1 MASQARVW
9 CYQTKSYVIAFK
21 KKFNQIVL
29 SAMKSNDPVTRRDGF
44 DLFSRGLRKIFR
56 PTAAAAQPAQSKP
69 QSTCE
74 AVYSCIF
81 VPLHVMT
88 KQRFKRLIE
97 LGATSTDTITA
108 TQLAE
113 FSSLVP
119 QTRAAMEEMYD
130 HRFER
135 NEELLASL
143 LRAVLH
149 LYDPEAWP
157 ILDSLPPICSFR
169 YSKGAGLTMRTGAGL
184 KFNLDQWNSAL
195 HRCDHCN
202 SRSSLHRSTSEWLYH
217 SKSDGAAQSNRTTA
231 LDVDTGTITDSSTS
245 TPRPSVSESDPVQ
258 LACCDT

>member
-9 CYQTKSYVIAFK
+9 CHQARDYVIAFK
-21 KKFNQIVL
+21 HRFNKIVL
-29 SAMKSNDPVTRRDGF
+29 AAMKSNDPVIRRDGF
-44 DLFSRGLRKIFR
+44 DLFSRGLRKIFKS
-56 PTAAAAQPAQSKP
+56 TAATTQHARNESQSV
-69 QSTCE
+69 CE
-74 AVYSCIF
+74 VAYTCIF
-81 VPLHVMT
+81 DPLHVMT
-88 KQRFKRLIE
+88 KRHFEGLLE

-130 HRFER
+130 QRFER
-135 NEELLASL
+135 IEELLASL

-231 LDVDTGTITDSSTS
+231 LDVDTGTITNSSTS